1 MRGSTAFSVLLRR
14 NHTEKL
20 FHCDLSWSS
29 SSSTKELQLIRF
41 DSINSLDFACKLF
54 GITFAIGIRN
64 RRPNRGEKPV
74 SMHHGD
80 VVNFVDVIDLQSS
93 SVAKVLIL
101 SMMFMLGF

>member
-1 MRGSTAFSVLLRR
+1 M
-14 NHTEKL
+14 EKL

-41 DSINSLDFACKLF
+41 NSTTLF

-64 RRPNRGEKPV
+64 RLPNRRENPV

-80 VVNFVDVIDLQSS
+80 LVNFVDVSAIDGNNRFSE
-93 SVAKVLIL
+93 
-101 SMMFMLGF
+101 